1 MDADRSYIEAWQ
13 KRLRQEREALDQAAQ
28 QAREQAQVC
37 AKALVEEYGAERV
50 YLIGSLA
57 RGRGFHSRS
66 DIDLVVAGIAPERYS
81 AVLADI
87 AERASREVDLILLE
101 SATPA
106 LLECV
111 ANEGVLL
118 HERTEIP
125 AAAGGH

>member
-1 MDADRSYIEAWQ
+1 MDAYRSYIEAWQ

-37 AKALVEEYGAERV
+37 AKALVEEHGAERV

-57 RGRGFHSRS
+57 RGSSFHPRS
-66 DIDLVVAGIAPERYS
+66 DIDLVVAGIAPERYF

-87 AERASREVDLILLE
+87 AERAGREVDLILFE

-106 LLECV
+106 LIECV

-125 AAAGGH
+125 AAASGH

>member
-13 KRLRQEREALDQAAQ
+13 KRLRQEQEALDQAAQ

-57 RGRGFHSRS
+57 RGSSFHPRS
-66 DIDLVVAGIAPERYS
+66 DIDLVVAGIAPEHYF

-87 AERASREVDLILLE
+87 AERAGREVDLILLE

-106 LLECV
+106 LLEYV

-118 HERTEIP
+118 YECTEIP
-125 AAAGGH
+125 AAASGH